1 MMDSQDTSMA
11 RLMSTFILGHLMVTQ
26 LATAELG
33 R

>member
-1 MMDSQDTSMA
+1 MA

-26 LATAELG
+26 LTTAELV

>member
-1 MMDSQDTSMA
+1 MMDPEDTSTA
-11 RLMSTFILGHLMVTQ
+11 RLMSTFILGVLLVTQ